1 MASPTPS
8 SNLFATLRSE
18 LARWPPFTRMAAG
31 DIDTLLRSAQEAY
44 YAPGEVLVAPDHG
57 PVRQVLLL
65 RRGAVTGRRPGGA
78 GDAVEYEEG
87 EMFPLGAALA
97 ERAVSATYSAQADV
111 FALLLP
117 IEAVRTVAERS
128 AVFADFLS
136 RRAWQL
142 LEASQRA
149 LQESFNSRT
158 LADSSLEA
166 PLGSLPRRVPVALP
180 PQAPVGEA
188 LRLMHERRIGSVL
201 VVDAAGSAL
210 GILTRH
216 DVPGRIA
223 LPQLPLDTPLAEVMS
238 TPVHSLGVHHSVHD
252 AALLM
257 SRHGLRHVPVTEDGR
272 LVNIVS
278 ERDLFSLQR
287 LSLNHL
293 GSALRDAP
301 DTATL
306 AALADDIRRFA
317 RNLLAQGLNARA
329 LTELISHLNDLLC
342 ERLVLLQAATDGLDP
357 ARLCWLAFG
366 SEGRGEQ
373 TIATDQDNGLV
384 FVSTDPARDR
394 PVWLAFAG
402 RVNAALAAC
411 GYPLCPGQ
419 VMASNPDCCLA
430 AEEWADRFDHWIAHG
445 APEDLLKASIFFD
458 LRPIAGQAALAAP
471 LRALVTARAAA
482 TLCFQKQLADN
493 ALRSRPP
500 LNWHGGIDTAT
511 VDGRSVIDLKHAGTA
526 LFVDAARLFALA
538 RGVPATAT
546 RVRLLAAG
554 QAMGVPEAEREA
566 WAVAFDF
573 LQMLRLQV
581 QLQSDAGVAL
591 PHPNQ
596 VDPARLNHVDRRML
610 KEALRVAGRLQQRL
624 ALDYGR

>member
-1 MASPTPS
+1 MDSPSPS
-8 SNLFATLRSE
+8 SNLIAALRTE
-18 LARWPPFTRMAAG
+18 LARWPPYAQMSPQ
-31 DIDTLLRSAQEAY
+31 DIDTLLHGAQEAY
-44 YAPGEVLVAPDHG
+44 YAPGEVLVAPEHG

-65 RRGAVTGRRPGGA
+65 RRGAVTGRRQGG
-78 GDAVEYEEG
+78 DVVEYEAG
-87 EMFPLGAALA
+87 EMFPVGAALA
-97 ERAVSATYSAQADV
+97 ERAVGATYTAQADV

-117 IEAVRTVAERS
+117 IETVRTVAERS
-128 AVFADFLS
+128 PVFADFLS
-136 RRAWQL
+136 RRTWQL

-149 LQESFNSRT
+149 LQVSFNSQT
-158 LADSSLEA
+158 LSDSSLES
-166 PLGSLPRRVPVALP
+166 PLGSLPRRDPAVLP

-201 VVDAAGSAL
+201 VVDADGTAI

-216 DVPGRIA
+216 DVLGRIA
-223 LPQLPLDTPLAEVMS
+223 LPQLPLDRPLAEVMS
-238 TPVHSLGVHHSVHD
+238 APVHSLGVHHSAHD

-257 SRHGLRHVPVTEDGR
+257 SRHGLRHVPVTDHGR
-272 LVNIVS
+272 VVTIVS

-287 LSLNHL
+287 LSLKHL

-301 DTATL
+301 DTA
-306 AALADDIRRFA
+306 ALADLAVDIRRFA

-342 ERLVLLQAATDGLDP
+342 ERLVLLQAAADGLDP
-357 ARLCWLAFG
+357 ARFCWLAFG

-373 TIATDQDNGLV
+373 TVATDQDNGLV
-384 FVSTDPARDR
+384 FVSPEPARDR

-402 RVNAALAAC
+402 RVNAALADC

-430 AEEWADRFDHWIAHG
+430 AGEWVDRFEHWIAHG

-482 TLCFQKQLADN
+482 TPRFQKQLADN

-511 VDGRSVIDLKHAGTA
+511 VDGRSVVDLKHAGTA

-538 RGVPATAT
+538 RGVPATGT
-546 RVRLLAAG
+546 RARLLAAG
-554 QAMGVPEAEREA
+554 EAMGVPATEREA
-566 WAVAFDF
+566 WAAAFEF

-581 QLQSDAGVAL
+581 QLHGDGGPAL

-596 VDPARLNHVDRRML
+596 VEPARLNHVDRRVL
-610 KEALRVAGRLQQRL
+610 KEALRVASRLQQRM
-624 ALDYGR
+624 ALDYAR